1 MHALLAVYS
10 AHFHIA
16 SAGKIA
22 YVGIGDARMSAFDL
36 LAYLFVGKGKIG
48 AYA

>member
-1 MHALLAVYS
+1 MHALLAFYP

-22 YVGIGDARMSAFDL
+22 YVGIGDARMTTFDFP
-36 LAYLFVGKGKIG
+36 ASLFVGKGEVG